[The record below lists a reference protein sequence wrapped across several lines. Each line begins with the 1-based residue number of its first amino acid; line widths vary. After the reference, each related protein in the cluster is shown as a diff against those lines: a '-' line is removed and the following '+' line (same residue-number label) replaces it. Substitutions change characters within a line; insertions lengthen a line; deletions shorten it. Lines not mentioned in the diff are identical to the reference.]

1 MQYIVHILT
10 FPQHPCVALKNK
22 FVLNQRIMNQLE
34 FYKTVLQKVSFDKT
48 LFRKEYVKAL
58 SDLSA
63 SDKLKLM
70 WWCNREFPPMVLS
83 PEKEY

>member
-10 FPQHPCVALKNK
+10 FSQQVCVVLKDK
-22 FVLNQRIMNQLE
+22 FVSNQMIMNQLE
-34 FYKTVLQKVSFDKT
+34 FYKTVLQKVSFDKA
-48 LFRKEYVKAL
+48 LFKKEYVKAL

-70 WWCNREFPPMVLS
+70 WWCNKEFPASVLMH
-83 PEKEY
+83 EA

>member
-1 MQYIVHILT
+1 MQYLVHILT
-10 FPQHPCVALKNK
+10 FLQHPGVALKNK
-22 FVLNQRIMNQLE
+22 FVSNQKIMNQLE

-70 WWCNREFPPMVLS
+70 WWCNKEFSPVVLS

>member
-10 FPQHPCVALKNK
+10 FSQHPCVALKNK
-22 FVLNQRIMNQLE
+22 FASNQMMMNQLE

-70 WWCNREFPPMVLS
+70 WWCNKEFSPLVLTL
-83 PEKEY
+83 ENEY